1 MDPSPR
7 LPLFTIQPGP
17 VPEQEAFGPHR
28 SPVKPVKIN
37 ININSK
43 LWLYHSDD
51 VKRRKNNH
59 LLFIITWSFLQNLE
73 SLSPKTALCQFYI
86 SSMYFCCFVIIFP
99 LKRAMSFIRTNLNPL
114 CLLEIGPYILDKIF
128 KISSMYFHY
137 FVIISSWKRAEPFIS
152 ANFNSL
158 AQGCFVTSL
167 VEIGPVFLEKKI
179 FKFRPCVFAIS

>member
-86 SSMYFCCFVIIFP
+86 SSMYF
-99 LKRAMSFIRTNLNPL
+99 
-114 CLLEIGPYILDKIF
+114 
-128 KISSMYFHY
+128 HY